1 MAAVM
6 CISFLLVAIAI
17 QSLLRSARKS
27 GKTFKGTHVVIT
39 GGSTGIG
46 RSLAEAFVKTGA
58 HVTIMARTI
67 PKLQAAVKELKTV
80 SVDSSQKIGFISV
93 DVTDAKGVK
102 RAISTCDK
110 ELPITYLVTSAG
122 QAWPGYFLEQ
132 DVKTFQ
138 KHMDLN
144 YYGTLHAIKAVAPL
158 MTNRREG
165 HIVMISSA
173 ITLAAF
179 LGYAAYAPSKFAV
192 RALADVLRNELQPFG
207 VKISIA
213 YPPDTKSPGFDNE
226 NKSKP
231 KECKSIYALSDTYE
245 SEQVADAILDGIMAG
260 EYHIGSPDFI
270 QNRMINSLTVGA
282 SPRQDWVLDLLLSPI
297 WALIAEGFR
306 MYADYQA
313 SKYASRLKKSS

>member
-110 ELPITYLVTSAG
+110 VVSVDASSPYVAKCIHILFVQELPITYLVTSAG

-179 LGYAAYAPSKFAV
+179 LGYAAYAPSKSV
-192 RALADVLRNELQPFG
+192 RGTL
-207 VKISIA
+207 
-213 YPPDTKSPGFDNE
+213 
-226 NKSKP
+226 
-231 KECKSIYALSDTYE
+231 
-245 SEQVADAILDGIMAG
+245 
-260 EYHIGSPDFI
+260 
-270 QNRMINSLTVGA
+270 
-282 SPRQDWVLDLLLSPI
+282 
-297 WALIAEGFR
+297 
-306 MYADYQA
+306 
-313 SKYASRLKKSS
+313 